1 MFTIVFVLFGGIGT
15 VAGPL
20 IGALILYSMYNF
32 IGISTPQYFQLFYGL
47 LIIVLVL
54 FLPDGVA
61 SILQKGKFMCHNGK
75 QLLRVEG
82 LEKKFGGFRALNGV
96 NIDVCEEQ
104 IVGLA
109 GPNGSGKTTLI
120 NVISGVYK
128 PDGGS
133 VEFDG
138 KSIYRFPSHKIVHR
152 GINRTFQVP
161 KPLAGLTVWE
171 NVLLAAVYGS
181 REGNKQE
188 TIREALSIVELYG
201 VKDSISAGLT
211 FAQQKLLGLATALA
225 TKPKLLLV
233 DEIAAGLSHQELLW
247 IAEMLLRIRTTGVAM
262 IVVEHHLGFID
273 TLTSD
278 VVVMNAGANLF
289 RGSIQQ
295 AAQNEEVVEVFLGR

>member
-1 MFTIVFVLFGGIGT
+1 M
-15 VAGPL
+15 
-20 IGALILYSMYNF
+20 S
-32 IGISTPQYFQLFYGL
+32 
-47 LIIVLVL
+47 
-54 FLPDGVA
+54 
-61 SILQKGKFMCHNGK
+61 HNGK
-75 QLLRVEG
+75 PLLKVEG
-82 LEKKFGGFRALNGV
+82 LVKKFGGFRALNGV

-120 NVISGVYK
+120 NVISGVYR

-133 VEFDG
+133 IEFDG
-138 KSIYRFPSHKIVHR
+138 RSIYKSPSHKIVHM

-161 KPLAGLTVWE
+161 KPLARLTVWE
-171 NVLLAAVYGS
+171 NVKLAAVYGS
-181 REGNKQE
+181 REANKHE
-188 TIREALSIVELYG
+188 IIRDALAVVDLKG

-211 FAQQKLLGLATALA
+211 FAQQKLLGLAMALA
-225 TKPKLLLV
+225 TRPKLLLV

-247 IAEMLLRIRTTGVAM
+247 IAEMLLRIQKTGVAM

-289 RGSIQQ
+289 RGSIQE

>member
-1 MFTIVFVLFGGIGT
+1 
-15 VAGPL
+15 
-20 IGALILYSMYNF
+20 
-32 IGISTPQYFQLFYGL
+32 
-47 LIIVLVL
+47 
-54 FLPDGVA
+54 
-61 SILQKGKFMCHNGK
+61 MCHNGK
-75 QLLRVEG
+75 KLLEVQG
-82 LEKKFGGFRALNGV
+82 LVKKFGGFRALNGV
-96 NIDVCEEQ
+96 GIDVCAGQ

-120 NVISGVYK
+120 NVISGVYR

-133 VEFDG
+133 VEFFG
-138 KSIYRFPSHKIVHR
+138 RSIYKFPSHKIVHL

-171 NVLLAAVYGS
+171 NVKLAAVYGAVG
-181 REGNKQE
+181 GNKQE
-188 TIREALSIVELYG
+188 TIRESLAIVEMG
-201 VKDSISAGLT
+201 AVKDSLAADLT

-247 IAEMLLRIRTTGVAM
+247 IAGMLQRIQQTGVAM

-289 RGSIQQ
+289 RGSIRE
-295 AAQNEEVVEVFLGR
+295 AAQNDEVVEVFLGR

>member
-1 MFTIVFVLFGGIGT
+1 
-15 VAGPL
+15 
-20 IGALILYSMYNF
+20 
-32 IGISTPQYFQLFYGL
+32 
-47 LIIVLVL
+47 
-54 FLPDGVA
+54 
-61 SILQKGKFMCHNGK
+61 MCPNGK
-75 QLLRVEG
+75 HLLKVEG
-82 LEKKFGGFRALNGV
+82 LVKKFGGFRALNGV
-96 NIDVCEEQ
+96 NIDVREGQ

-120 NVISGVYK
+120 NVISGVYR

-138 KSIYRFPSHKIVHR
+138 RSVYKLPSHKIVR
-152 GINRTFQVP
+152 MGINRTFQVP

-171 NVLLAAVYGS
+171 NVKLGAVYGS
-181 REGNKQE
+181 REGNRRE
-188 TIREALSIVELYG
+188 TVRQALEIVQLHNM
-201 VKDSISAGLT
+201 KDSVSADLT

-225 TKPKLLLV
+225 TKPKMLLV

-247 IAEMLLRIRTTGVAM
+247 IAEMLLRIQKTGVAM

-289 RGSIQQ
+289 RGSIQE
-295 AAQNEEVVEVFLGR
+295 AAQNDEVVEVFLGR

>member
-1 MFTIVFVLFGGIGT
+1 M
-15 VAGPL
+15 
-20 IGALILYSMYNF
+20 S
-32 IGISTPQYFQLFYGL
+32 
-47 LIIVLVL
+47 
-54 FLPDGVA
+54 
-61 SILQKGKFMCHNGK
+61 HNGK
-75 QLLRVEG
+75 RLLKVEG
-82 LEKKFGGFRALNGV
+82 LVKKFGGFRALNGV
-96 NIDVCEEQ
+96 SIDVCEKR

-138 KSIYRFPSHKIVHR
+138 KSIYRSPSHKIVHS
-152 GINRTFQVP
+152 GVNRTFQIP
-161 KPLAGLTVWE
+161 RPLAGLTVWD
-171 NVLLAAVYGS
+171 NVRLAAVYGCCEADK
-181 REGNKQE
+181 REI
-188 TIREALSIVELYG
+188 IRKALEIVQLDG
-201 VKDSISAGLT
+201 LKDFISGGLT

-225 TKPKLLLV
+225 TRPRLLLV
-233 DEIAAGLSHQELLW
+233 DEIAAGLSHQELDW
-247 IAEMLLRIRTTGVAM
+247 IAQMLLRISQTGVAM

-289 RGSIQQ
+289 RGSIHE

>member
-1 MFTIVFVLFGGIGT
+1 
-15 VAGPL
+15 
-20 IGALILYSMYNF
+20 
-32 IGISTPQYFQLFYGL
+32 
-47 LIIVLVL
+47 
-54 FLPDGVA
+54 
-61 SILQKGKFMCHNGK
+61 MCHNGK
-75 QLLRVEG
+75 QLLKVTG
-82 LEKKFGGFRALNGV
+82 LEKRFGGFRALNGV
-96 NIDVCEEQ
+96 NIDVCEDK

-138 KSIYRFPSHKIVHR
+138 KSIYKLPSHKIVHR

-161 KPLAGLTVWE
+161 KPLSGLTVWE
-171 NVLLAAVYGS
+171 NVLLAAVYGAPGGDR
-181 REGNKQE
+181 RE
-188 TIREALSIVELYG
+188 IVREALAVVELDNL
-201 VKDSISAGLT
+201 KHARSAGLT
-211 FAQQKLLGLATALA
+211 FGRQKLLGLATALA

-233 DEIAAGLSHQELLW
+233 DEIAAGLSHQELRS
-247 IAEMLLRIRTTGVAM
+247 IAEMLLRIQKTGIAM

-289 RGSIQQ
+289 RGSLQE

>member
-1 MFTIVFVLFGGIGT
+1 
-15 VAGPL
+15 
-20 IGALILYSMYNF
+20 
-32 IGISTPQYFQLFYGL
+32 
-47 LIIVLVL
+47 
-54 FLPDGVA
+54 
-61 SILQKGKFMCHNGK
+61 MCPNGK
-75 QLLRVEG
+75 KLLKVEG
-82 LEKKFGGFRALNGV
+82 LVKKFGGFRALNGV
-96 NIDVCEEQ
+96 SIDVCQ
-104 IVGLA
+104 GRIVGLA

-120 NVISGVYK
+120 NVISGVYR

-133 VEFDG
+133 IEFDG
-138 KSIYRFPSHKIVHR
+138 CSIYKLPSHKIVHL
-152 GINRTFQVP
+152 GVNRTFQVP
-161 KPLAGLTVWE
+161 KPLSGLTVWE

-181 REGNKQE
+181 AEGDKQQ
-188 TIREALSIVELYG
+188 TIRDSLEIVDLSAI
-201 VKDSISAGLT
+201 KDAISAGLT

-247 IAEMLLRIRTTGVAM
+247 IAEMLQRIQQTGIAM

-289 RGSIQQ
+289 RGSINE